1 MCTHFWEGSII
12 NFFSQIPVW
21 GWVVIG
27 VAGIILFFSIW
38 RIFFPVSWFINKLA
52 YSGPDGRRAA
62 TEVLC
67 RLGNRKAV
75 KPLIMALKDES
86 PDARRSA
93 AKALDD
99 LHWKPQTQEEKM
111 SYLIAKQNW
120 QALIQIGPLT
130 VEPLILALK
139 DKNPEVSRSA
149 AETLEIVGKDI
160 TEREVIE
167 KYLEIRADSKWS
179 SLTLGVDKVE
189 NSFNSFLDSV
199 IRPLKPIGNTLEE
212 AAVALD
218 LIFDRIKLDRKRKV
232 ITVNYSQAITL
243 VNNPTKVRRLIDGKL
258 ERKREVKP
266 EEPKVL
272 TELKQSLKQLQ
283 ENHQKGKKAGREITV
298 KTLEDAIQAKKVQ
311 IKEVEE
317 KLKRIPTLEAAL
329 KEMEKSVANLKEEI
343 VQLEAQLKQSQ
354 TERDTLTQQLSQQ
367 EPAYNQIES
376 EVKELDEDYQR
387 AKQEKR
393 TITAQTLE
401 PALREKQKMLEERK
415 PQLDALRDNLIQA
428 QQQIER
434 ITTQLQ
440 AKQQEL
446 QNTPKAYA
454 ELQEELNRLKEE
466 IKSNLNKPHAPNA
479 EKPKST
485 SLKFIFPFALPRMS
499 DSFLNEEVLQVV
511 ATEFVTQEGLKLFG
525 LFNKSMF

>member
-1 MCTHFWEGSII
+1 MG
-12 NFFSQIPVW
+12 
-21 GWVVIG
+21 VV
-27 VAGIILFFSIW
+27 GIILFFSIW

-62 TEVLC
+62 TKALG
-67 RLGNRKAV
+67 RLGNNKGV
-75 KPLIMALKDES
+75 EPLIMALRDEIWYT
-86 PDARRSA
+86 RRSA
-93 AKALDD
+93 AEALDD
-99 LHWKPQTQEEKM
+99 LHWNPQTQEEKI
-111 SYLIAKQNW
+111 SFLIAKQNW
-120 QALIQIGPLT
+120 QALIEIGPLA
-130 VEPLILALK
+130 VEPLIMALK
-139 DKNPEVSRSA
+139 DKSPDVRQSA
-149 AETLEIVGKDI
+149 AEALEIVGKDI
-160 TEREVIE
+160 TDREVIE
-167 KYLEIRADSKWS
+167 KYLEIRAGSKWS

-199 IRPLKPIGNTLEE
+199 IRPLKPIENTLEE
-212 AAVALD
+212 ATVALD
-218 LIFDRIKLDRKRKV
+218 LIFDRTKLDRKRKV
-232 ITVNYSQAITL
+232 ITIDFSQAITL
-243 VNNPTKVRRLIDGKL
+243 VKNPTKVRRLIDGKL

-283 ENHQKGKKAGREITV
+283 ENHQKAKKAERKITV
-298 KTLEDAIQAKKVQ
+298 RTLEGAIHEKKAQ

-329 KEMEKSVANLKEEI
+329 KEKEQYVANLKEEI
-343 VQLEAQLKQSQ
+343 AQLEAQLKQSR
-354 TERDTLTQQLSQQ
+354 TEADTLTQKLSQQ

-387 AKQEKR
+387 AKKEKR

-401 PALREKQKMLEERK
+401 PTLREKQKILEERK
-415 PQLDALRDNLIQA
+415 PQLDALRDNFIQA

-434 ITTQLQ
+434 ITAQLQ

-446 QNTPKAYA
+446 QNTQKAYT
-454 ELQEELNRLKEE
+454 EFKEDLDRFKEE
-466 IKSNLNKPHAPNA
+466 IKSNLNKPYAPNE

-485 SLKFIFPFALPRMS
+485 SLKFILPFALPQRP
-499 DSFLNEEVLQVV
+499 DSFLEEGVLQVV
-511 ATEFVTQEGLKLFG
+511 STEFVTQEGLKLLV